1 MSKTTTSVAAT
12 STAACSNLY
21 DTPVRDAACA
31 MPYGGNHTKI
41 MLACCNDADVVSYY
55 NDCGLYCLAVDQ
67 TVTDLSDCLYGKG
80 APWGDVFCKGNSS
93 ATATA
98 TGKVKIPASASAS
111 VISTDSASN
120 SEESKEAE
128 ASATSSKG
136 AAPGFTPQSSV
147 STLGLTIV
155 ALLFSATMFGAL
167 QV

>member
-1 MSKTTTSVAAT
+1 MSKTVSSAAAT
-12 STAACSNLY
+12 STACSNLY
-21 DTPVRDAACA
+21 DTPVQDAACA

-67 TVTDLSDCLYGKG
+67 TVSDLSDCLYGKG
-80 APWGDVFCKGNSS
+80 APWGDVFCKGNNS

-98 TGKVKIPASASAS
+98 TGQVKIPASASAS
-111 VISTDSASN
+111 VISSDTASK
-120 SEESKEAE
+120 SKESDEAA

-136 AAPGFTPQSSV
+136 AAPGMTPQSGV
-147 STLGLTIV
+147 NTLGLAIG
-155 ALLFSATMFGAL
+155 ALLLSATMFGAL